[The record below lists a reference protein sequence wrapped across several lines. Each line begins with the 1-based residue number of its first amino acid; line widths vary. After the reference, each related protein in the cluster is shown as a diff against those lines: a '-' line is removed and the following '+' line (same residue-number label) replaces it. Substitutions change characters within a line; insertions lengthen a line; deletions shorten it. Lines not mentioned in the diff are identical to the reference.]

1 MRINFRL
8 ILFSAVFVSLVSCDP
23 SETKIEEP
31 SVTAPIVDGSAPISG
46 QPLFALCDNA
56 YSPLSFTKAISNGI
70 LGSAYMSSKE
80 YPDIFVQCPTGLGS
94 AHGGMMGLN
103 LCRCLGKMS
112 DGHLIYDDIVPISEY
127 PWDVDENNVR
137 IVSHSGKIYA
147 FQLTNAKLRMTEFD
161 KQNFTFGSAWTGSVN
176 LSGISYSVHG
186 FDVIPLGS
194 DKFDVVFLRY
204 NVSSYK
210 PEMDDVTDSY
220 YDSMGIYKGEL
231 PYGGVFRVTVDMSA
245 RTATAPVALSPDE
258 KSIMAPTG
266 LTHVSADGFDGY
278 VLGNKFGTLKYLSSS
293 KGTIVDYLTD
303 PTGKTLVNK
312 SVMSNLCTVSAD
324 SDAKYDDFI
333 SSGEGML
340 YLYRFSGRLN
350 ADGTP
355 IYNKGLPLLMQD
367 GNLYPGSLSVPTI
380 ADWDSDGVNDLLAG
394 NSEGRLLFYKNYGS
408 DAKPAFGKPQY
419 LESNGREICFRAG
432 YYEVQGP
439 LEAGWGY
446 LCPNVIDW
454 NGDGLLDIVF
464 SSNEGKFEFMLNE
477 GAPGYP
483 RLGERQTIMLDGLEL
498 YGVWRCRPA
507 VAKVNDRLLIM
518 IMDDEDALHL
528 YEKRTDDSVIDRGQM
543 KLANG
548 QVITGYSSDPNF
560 ADKALGYKGREKLE
574 LADWDNDGDLDLL
587 IGTPL
592 QSSFPSPDYGL
603 PWSRN
608 PSRGM
613 QTLYMENVGNNDNFK
628 FAYPKQFQFRGSDFR
643 LGSHAN
649 SACACC
655 FGDTSKG
662 LNLLV
667 GCESGHFYFFNRYDL
682 TTFTLW

>member
-1 MRINFRL
+1 MRINFKL
-8 ILFSAVFVSLVSCDP
+8 ITLCAAVVTLVSCDP
-23 SETKIEEP
+23 SGVKTENP
-31 SVTAPIVDGSAPISG
+31 SVTAPVVDGAAPVSG
-46 QPLFALCDNA
+46 KPLFALCDDA
-56 YSPLSFTKAISNGI
+56 YSPLSFTKTISNGI
-70 LGSAYMSSKE
+70 LGSAYMSSDE
-80 YPDIFVQCPTGLGS
+80 YPDIFVQCPTGLGAS
-94 AHGGMMGLN
+94 YGGMTGLN
-103 LCRCLGKMS
+103 LCRCKGKMS
-112 DGHLIYDDIVPISEY
+112 DGHLVYDDIVPVSEY
-127 PWDVDENNVR
+127 PWDLDEINVR
-137 IVSHSGKIYA
+137 ILSHGGKIYA
-147 FQLTNAKLRMTEFD
+147 FQMTNAKLRMVEFD
-161 KQNFTFGSAWTGSVN
+161 KQNLTFGSTWTSVN
-176 LSGISYSVHG
+176 LSGISYAVSG
-186 FDVIPLGS
+186 FDIIPLGS

-231 PYGGVFRVTVDMSA
+231 PYGGVFRVTVDMAA
-245 RTATAPVALSPDE
+245 RTATSPVALSPNE
-258 KSIMAPTG
+258 KSIMAPMG
-266 LTHVSADGFDGY
+266 VTHVSADGFDGY
-278 VLGNKFGTLKYLSSS
+278 VLGNKFGTLKYLSSA
-293 KGTIVDYLTD
+293 KGAVVDYITD
-303 PTGKTLVNK
+303 PAGKTLMNK
-312 SVMSNLCTVSAD
+312 SVMSNLCTVSSD
-324 SDAKYDDFI
+324 NDAKYDDFI

-355 IYNKGLPLLMQD
+355 IYNEALPLLMQEGD
-367 GNLYPGSLSVPTI
+367 LYPGSLSVPTI
-380 ADWDSDGVNDLLAG
+380 ADWDSDGVNDLITG
-394 NSEGRLLFYKNYGS
+394 NSEGRLLYYKNYGT

-419 LESNGREICFRAG
+419 LQSNGREICFRAG

-439 LEAGWGY
+439 MEAGWGY

-477 GAPGYP
+477 GTPGNP

-507 VAKVNDRLLIM
+507 VAKVNGRLLIM

-528 YEKRTDDSVIDRGQM
+528 YEKRTDDSVIDRGQV
-543 KLANG
+543 KLTNG

-560 ADKALGYKGREKLE
+560 AEKALGYKGREKLE
-574 LADWDNDGDLDLL
+574 LVDWDNDGDLDLL

-608 PSRGM
+608 PNRGM
-613 QTLYMENVGNNDNFK
+613 QTLYMENLGNNDTFK
-628 FAYPKQFQFRGSDFR
+628 FAYPKQFQFRGADFR

-649 SACACC
+649 SPCACC

-682 TTFTLW
+682 TTYTLW